1 MIKKEK
7 AYTLL
12 VIVASDQEIEEI
24 SPSLQGGNF
33 TLIKQNSADLPHPF
47 LEKSPDLILLNPEV
61 NSKYGNIQYLRKH
74 PMTRQ
79 IPIIFLCPLHQ
90 ENIVSE

>member
-1 MIKKEK
+1 MTLLSSIIAANLEKKFTYCPPYAQNQKLKRGNMIKKEK

-24 SPSLQGGNF
+24 STSLQGGNF

-47 LEKSPDLILLNPEV
+47 LENP
-61 NSKYGNIQYLRKH
+61 
-74 PMTRQ
+74 PT
-79 IPIIFLCPLHQ
+79 
-90 ENIVSE
+90 